1 MNSPL
6 KLPRCLCVMPD
17 DEFELLPDDETLTA
31 ECFRDQRSA
40 AEVTEYWSSES
51 YTRSVNGH
59 ISEIH
64 LYCEMK

>member
-31 ECFRDQRSA
+31 EWVRDQRSP
-40 AEVTEYWSSES
+40 AEVTEYWSSALSAS
-51 YTRSVNGH
+51 YTRSVYMT
-59 ISEIH
+59 IE
-64 LYCEMK
+64 